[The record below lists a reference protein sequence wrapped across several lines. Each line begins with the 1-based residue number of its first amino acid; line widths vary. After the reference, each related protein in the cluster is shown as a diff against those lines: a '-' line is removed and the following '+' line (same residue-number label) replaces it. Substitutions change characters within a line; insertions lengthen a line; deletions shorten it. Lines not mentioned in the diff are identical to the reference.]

1 MTKPTE
7 PSDAELI
14 AYAKSAYQDTFSCEC
29 YEGPGD
35 CSSCLMLK
43 LAKRLKEHVHALRRE
58 TLHKVELVKLLQRI
72 AATDAV
78 ANWGDEDLYED
89 LMTTIGQHNAGAGG
103 GVE

>member
-1 MTKPTE
+1 MTKKPTNE
-7 PSDAELI
+7 ELANLAISNHDEELCPHDATRLFELSDVCL
-14 AYAKSAYQDTFSCEC
+14 AYE
-29 YEGPGD
+29 
-35 CSSCLMLK
+35 

-58 TLHKVELVKLLQRI
+58 TLHKVELVNLLQRI